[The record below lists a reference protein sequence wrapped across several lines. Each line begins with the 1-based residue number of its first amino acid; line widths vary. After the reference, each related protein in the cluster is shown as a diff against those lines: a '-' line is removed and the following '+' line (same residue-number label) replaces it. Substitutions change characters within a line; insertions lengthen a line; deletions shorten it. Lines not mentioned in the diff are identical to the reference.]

1 MSWSTLPCWQHA
13 SRTGLRIILVTLKQ
27 CAVQPPFGIQR
38 LGSLMVDN
46 PSDPETQG
54 RKCMQPNSRRG
65 LSLFQLMCFF
75 FTFFYFSSGWISWSC
90 TSYMVYV
97 NQSRSEHKRP
107 KSWIEID
114 QRWPMCDLKIQ
125 LMEELLHPMTWNL
138 SYCWDLI
145 YLISQLLLGFY
156 PWRESQFHAVSWFLI
171 VGHPPLPHK
180 QNPRCLY
187 QQKQTGMIFLSEADM
202 KLNPQTPSF
211 CSIIVFFPLTFPQP
225 IFVVHIQTWP
235 WNLKQLIHD
244 SDSPKKTRFV
254 FCFFSS
260 GGISESA
267 KGFGSG
273 WRKHP
278 TNAYFTGL
286 APWTLSSGR
295 VWIFLWPINSLFGQC
310 LEAKEWMKTTP
321 KRDRNNMN
329 KTIQKSLE
337 IEFICLEIGGNTL
350 VEHSE

>member
-1 MSWSTLPCWQHA
+1 
-13 SRTGLRIILVTLKQ
+13 
-27 CAVQPPFGIQR
+27 
-38 LGSLMVDN
+38 
-46 PSDPETQG
+46 
-54 RKCMQPNSRRG
+54 MQPNSRRG

-75 FTFFYFSSGWISWSC
+75 LNTFFYFSSGWISWSC

-244 SDSPKKTRFV
+244 SDSPKKHDLCFV
-254 FCFFSS
+254 FSPPEEYRNLQRDLEVDEENILQTP
-260 GGISESA
+260 ISLGLHLGLCHQVVC
-267 KGFGSG
+267 GF
-273 WRKHP
+273 
-278 TNAYFTGL
+278 
-286 APWTLSSGR
+286 
-295 VWIFLWPINSLFGQC
+295 FLWPINSLFGQC